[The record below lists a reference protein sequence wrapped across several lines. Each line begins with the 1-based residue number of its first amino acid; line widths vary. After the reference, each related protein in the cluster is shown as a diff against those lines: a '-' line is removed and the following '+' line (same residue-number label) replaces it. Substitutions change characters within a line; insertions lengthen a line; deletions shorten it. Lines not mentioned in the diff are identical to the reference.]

1 MKTLFRSSVCRP
13 LRALALLSGCWLLAT
28 VCGAADATMS
38 YPEWFRKFTTRE
50 RGGYAQA
57 QATAEEKLA
66 AARAAKDEREEAYA
80 LLALGIARSSRSD
93 FAGKARHT
101 AQGLAIA
108 ERLGDVP
115 LLSAALLNAGNAAFS
130 LRDFPRAITFYQ
142 RSFDHHTRAGLP
154 VNAAALSNL
163 SRAYRALGD
172 LPRALDYARQALAL
186 FEFKENGG
194 DLISVLG
201 ALAQIEREV
210 RDFPAAR
217 THYRRALEL
226 ERSRPGSNRTDIADI
241 EEQLA
246 RTDFHEGLYAEALA
260 AFEKIIRQRRT
271 LRGKNK
277 LSTVLIYTAETLV
290 KLGRPDEA
298 WPLIQEAR
306 GYVESQEITT
316 LRESTYRVLAEVHA
330 ARGEFAAAYEAFQ
343 RYHDLTEAAAGEAAK
358 TRAAEL
364 AAQFDFAEQQRA
376 IAALEQRQKLQ
387 DADLRA
393 QRAELAR
400 VRTQRWAVGFGLGA
414 VAVALG
420 AWGWGLRARRRAD
433 QRILA
438 ETCLAKEAA
447 ERADLL
453 KSRLLG
459 IASHDLKAP
468 LRAMLLRA
476 DQLQPAVA
484 PAGAE
489 ALAGLRTDG
498 ERMLTLVRDL
508 LDIAAIEAGELK
520 LRLASCE
527 LCALAAEVVAAAQP
541 HAQQKLIALHFTS
554 AANAVF
560 LPADRPRL
568 AQALTNL
575 VDNAVKFS
583 PPGASVH
590 VSLGVDEGSVR
601 LAVRDAGPG
610 LSAADFARMFQPFQT
625 LSAVPTAGEPSS
637 GLGLHITREIVARHG
652 GRIDVDSAP
661 GAGATFTIVLPL
673 TTSPA

>member
-1 MKTLFRSSVCRP
+1 M
-13 LRALALLSGCWLLAT
+13 LLLVAAD
-28 VCGAADATMS
+28 VVAADATNS
-38 YPEWFRKFTTRE
+38 YPEWFLKHINRE
-50 RGGYAQA
+50 TPGYAKA
-57 QATAEEKLA
+57 QAEAEERLA

-80 LLALGIARSSRSD
+80 LLALGIARARQSD

-101 AQGLAIA
+101 TQALAIA
-108 ERLGDVP
+108 ERVGDRT
-115 LLSAALLNAGNAAFS
+115 LLSVALINAGIAAFS
-130 LRDFPRAITFYQ
+130 LRDFPRAIAFYQ
-142 RSFDHHTRAGLP
+142 RSIDHHTRTGMP
-154 VNAAALSNL
+154 PNEAALANL
-163 SRAYRALGD
+163 SVAYRHLGD
-172 LPRALDYARQALAL
+172 LTRALDYARQALVLLEYREKGANLIGAVMNVGNAERAL
-186 FEFKENGG
+186 GHFAE
-194 DLISVLG
+194 
-201 ALAQIEREV
+201 
-210 RDFPAAR
+210 AR
-217 THYRRALEL
+217 TYYRRALEL
-226 ERSRPGSNRTDIADI
+226 ERSRAGSNRNDLADI

-246 RTDFHEGLYAEALA
+246 RTDFAEGLYAPALA
-260 AFEKIIRQRRT
+260 TFEKIIRLRRT

-277 LSTVLIYTAETLV
+277 LSTALIRAAETLV

-298 WPLIQEAR
+298 WPLIEEAR

-316 LRESTYRVLAEVHA
+316 LRESTYRVLAEVQA
-330 ARGEFAAAYEAFQ
+330 ARGNSSAAYEALK
-343 RYHDLTEAAAGEAAK
+343 RYHDITEAAAGEAAK

-376 IAALEQRQKLQ
+376 IAALEQRQKLHE
-387 DADLRA
+387 ADLRTE
-393 QRAELAR
+393 RAELAR

-447 ERADLL
+447 ERADVL

-484 PAGAE
+484 PAGAA
-489 ALAGLRTDG
+489 ALSGLRTDG

-508 LDIAAIEAGELK
+508 LDVAAVESGELK
-520 LRLASCE
+520 LQLAPCE
-527 LCALAAEVVAAAQP
+527 LRTLAAEVVTSLRP
-541 HAQQKLIALHFTS
+541 HAEQKRIALHFVS
-554 AANAVF
+554 SSDELV
-560 LPADRPRL
+560 LPADRARL
-568 AQALTNL
+568 AQAIVNL

-583 PPGASVH
+583 PPGAAVR
-590 VSLGVDEGSVR
+590 VSLAVGDGSVR
-601 LAVRDAGPG
+601 LAVRDEGPG
-610 LSAADFARMFQPFQT
+610 LSPEDFARMFQPFQT

-661 GAGATFTIVLPL
+661 GAGATFVLVLPL
-673 TTSPA
+673 PTTAI